1 MQWKLLGASAL
12 LALSL
17 TACTTGK
24 NAGQGAGTTTPNQ
37 TKTYGVNTDGNRIN
51 PMNNTGTGNMLNANS
66 RFEVSQAI
74 ADQLVTLPEVKSANV
89 LVTGNNAYVAVG
101 LNYGSSVTNTG
112 HPQTPGIQDVSGQ
125 VKDKIADKVRSVR
138 PDIANV
144 YVSANPDFVERAYA
158 LAQDVKNGRPISG
171 VVNEF
176 SNIVKRLF
184 PANAGSMNPAGTG
197 TANPAGK
204 GSTTTSPAG
213 GSTSR

>member
-1 MQWKLLGASAL
+1 MANTQWKLLGASAL

-37 TKTYGVNTDGNRIN
+37 TKTYGAGMDGNRIH
-51 PMNNTGTGNMLNANS
+51 PMNDTGNMLNANS

-112 HPQTPGIQDVSGQ
+112 HPQNPGIQDVSGQ
-125 VKDKIADKVRSVR
+125 VKDKIADKVRSIR

-197 TANPAGK
+197 TANPAGT
-204 GSTTTSPAG
+204 GSASSAG
-213 GSTSR
+213 GSAGR